1 MKDIFIF
8 KIIFDSFKDFRKDE
22 GNILATSISF
32 NFILS
37 SIPFTVLLGSL
48 MGYFF
53 EYFQKS
59 QHISSKESSV
69 IILEYIKNI
78 FPMVKEEALMQLF
91 NIQNYKFPLSI
102 IGILG
107 LIFTS
112 TLLFEA
118 IKFSF
123 LKILNTVDTHFII
136 TRLVGFLIIFII
148 IIISFFLENFLSLF
162 IFELQSYLTNIE
174 ILNWLL
180 KTFEVY
186 GFVISL
192 GVTIIFSFT
201 LYYIFIRIFARYKS
215 YSIKTILIG
224 SLFFS
229 IIWNL
234 LKNVYTIY
242 LSKVSY
248 LNVIYGSFTSLV
260 IIFIWVYITTTLFL
274 FSLELIKNIHKKMDY

>member
-1 MKDIFIF
+1 MKNIFVI
-8 KIIFDSFKDFRKDE
+8 KILINSFSDFRKDE

-53 EYFQKS
+53 EYFQKT
-59 QHISSKESSV
+59 QNISTKESSV

-78 FPMVKEEALMQLF
+78 FPMVKEEALLQLF
-91 NIQNYKFPLSI
+91 NIQNYKLPLSI
-102 IGILG
+102 IGIIG

-118 IKFSF
+118 IKYSF
-123 LKILNTVDTHFII
+123 LKILNSADTHFLI

-148 IIISFFLENFLSLF
+148 ILISFFLENFLSLF
-162 IFELQSYLTNIE
+162 IIELKTYLENISF
-174 ILNWLL
+174 LNWILE
-180 KTFEVY
+180 TFEVY

-201 LYYIFIRIFARYKS
+201 LYYTFIRIFARYKS
-215 YSIKTILIG
+215 YTFKTILMG
-224 SLFFS
+224 SFFFS

-234 LKNVYTIY
+234 FKNIYTIY

-248 LNVIYGSFTSLV
+248 LNLIYGSFTSLV
-260 IIFIWVYITTTLFL
+260 IIFIWVYFTTTLFL
-274 FSLELIKNIHKKMDY
+274 FSLELIKNIHKEIDY

>member
-1 MKDIFIF
+1 MKNIFIF
-8 KIIFDSFKDFRKDE
+8 KIIINSFKDFRNDE

-53 EYFQKS
+53 EYFQNT
-59 QHISSKESSV
+59 QNISTKESSV
-69 IILEYIKNI
+69 VILEYIKNI

-91 NIQNYKFPLSI
+91 NIQNYKLPLSI
-102 IGILG
+102 IGIIG

-123 LKILNTVDTHFII
+123 LKILNTVDTHFLI

-162 IFELQSYLTNIE
+162 IYELQSYLKNIAF
-174 ILNWLL
+174 LNWIL

-192 GVTIIFSFT
+192 GVTIIFSFI
-201 LYYIFIRIFARYKS
+201 LYYTFIRIFARYKS
-215 YSIKTILIG
+215 YSTKTILIG

-234 LKNVYTIY
+234 LKNIYTIY

-260 IIFIWVYITTTLFL
+260 IIFIWVYITTILFL
-274 FSLELIKNIHKKMDY
+274 FSLELIKNIHKELDY